1 MRRKQTFL
9 EDVNSIK
16 EFKEKLHDPFVN
28 EQLMKSMIYEGNLEV
43 AFSEMNNLDEEK
55 EKRFIDFMHYVDK
68 TLYNYSGNDKD
79 AKRKLRIILS
89 SAIYLGRLY
98 DKIKNYTFRQ
108 FLLLCCYSSMF
119 SCEQFEYFES
129 VLDQN
134 ILDCII
140 AKDSSFYIQSDL
152 LEIPF
157 MDIEDYEE
165 NKEYIIR
172 HINTSTVR
180 ELYDEIFNM
189 ICLAFEKG
197 DIVL

>member
-1 MRRKQTFL
+1 MRKKQTFL
-9 EDVNSIK
+9 EDVNSIE
-16 EFKEKLHDPFVN
+16 EFKLKLHDDFVN

-43 AFSEMNNLDEEK
+43 AFSEMNNLDKEK
-55 EKRFIDFMHYVDK
+55 EKKFIDFMHYVDK

-172 HINTSTVR
+172 HINTSTVK

-189 ICLAFEKG
+189 ICMAFEKG
-197 DIVL
+197 EIVL

>member
-1 MRRKQTFL
+1 MRKKQTFL
-9 EDVNSIK
+9 EDVNSIE
-16 EFKEKLHDPFVN
+16 EFKLKLHDDFVN

-43 AFSEMNNLDEEK
+43 AFSEMNNLDAEK
-55 EKRFIDFMHYVDK
+55 EKKFIDFMHYVDK

-172 HINTSTVR
+172 HINTSTVK

-197 DIVL
+197 EIVL

>member
-1 MRRKQTFL
+1 MRKKQTFL

-55 EKRFIDFMHYVDK
+55 EKRFISFMHYVDK
-68 TLYNYSGNDKD
+68 TLHNYSGNDKD

-172 HINTSTVR
+172 HINTSSVK
-180 ELYDEIFNM
+180 ELYDEIFDM

-197 DIVL
+197 EIVL

>member
-28 EQLMKSMIYEGNLEV
+28 EQLLKSMIYEGNLEV
-43 AFSEMNNLDEEK
+43 AFSEMNNLDAEK
-55 EKRFIDFMHYVDK
+55 EKKFIDFMHYVDK

-172 HINTSTVR
+172 HINTSTVK
-180 ELYDEIFNM
+180 ELYDEIFDM

-197 DIVL
+197 EIVL

>member
-9 EDVNSIK
+9 EDVNSIE
-16 EFKEKLHDPFVN
+16 EFKLKLHDDFVN

-43 AFSEMNNLDEEK
+43 AFSEMNNLDKEK
-55 EKRFIDFMHYVDK
+55 EKKFIDFMHYVDK
-68 TLYNYSGNDKD
+68 TLYNHSGNDKD

-172 HINTSTVR
+172 HINTSTVK

-189 ICLAFEKG
+189 ICMAFEKG
-197 DIVL
+197 EIVL

>member
-9 EDVNSIK
+9 EYVNSIE
-16 EFKEKLHDPFVN
+16 EFKERLHDPFVN
-28 EQLMKSMIYEGNLEV
+28 EQLLKSMIYEGNFEV
-43 AFSEMNNLDEEK
+43 AFSEMNNLDAEK
-55 EKRFIDFMHYVDK
+55 EKKFIDFMHYVDK

-172 HINTSTVR
+172 HINTSTVK
-180 ELYDEIFNM
+180 ELYDEIFDM

-197 DIVL
+197 EIVL

>member
-1 MRRKQTFL
+1 MRKKQTFL

-55 EKRFIDFMHYVDK
+55 EKRFISFMHYVDK

-119 SCEQFEYFES
+119 SCEEFEYFES

-172 HINTSTVR
+172 HINTSSVK
-180 ELYDEIFNM
+180 ELYDEIFDM

-197 DIVL
+197 EIVL